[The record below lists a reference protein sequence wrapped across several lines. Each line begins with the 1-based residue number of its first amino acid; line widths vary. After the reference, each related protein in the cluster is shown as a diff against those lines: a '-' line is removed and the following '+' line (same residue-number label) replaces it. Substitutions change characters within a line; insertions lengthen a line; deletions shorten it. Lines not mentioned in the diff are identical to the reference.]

1 MNRCSFEFSQSNC
14 EVPVGL
20 SAVGGLAV
28 GAIDLVNR
36 PMNNFKSYLIFSL
49 VFWTN
54 LWISYHNSS
63 SEVKANTQRLQ
74 DPPDV
79 FDPNPQMVHNF
90 LESV

>member
-20 SAVGGLAV
+20 SAVGGLTV

-36 PMNNFKSYLIFSL
+36 PMNNFKSYLIFFLSFEL
-49 VFWTN
+49 ICEYPTILRVLKLKPT
-54 LWISYHNSS
+54 L
-63 SEVKANTQRLQ
+63 KGC
-74 DPPDV
+74 
-79 FDPNPQMVHNF
+79 NPQMVHNF